1 MKGRVAPGV
10 VHIVGAGLAGLAA
23 AVVLAS
29 EGREVRLYEAAG
41 HAGGRCRSYFD
52 GELGCRID
60 NGNHLLLT
68 GNHRVLNYL
77 ERIGA
82 RGTLIGPE
90 DAVFPFFDAT
100 TGQRWVLQPN
110 RGRLPWWILHQ
121 WRRVPQTRA
130 ANYLVA
136 LSLRRAAPGAVVGEV
151 LDPRGALFARLW
163 EPLAV
168 AALNTGVNQAS
179 ARLFWQILAETLG
192 RGGSACRPLVPRV
205 GLSETFVDPAL
216 ETLRRHG
223 AVSHFTARLRAL
235 DFSDDRVS
243 MLRFESGPVE
253 LAAEDEVILA
263 TPAPVAGRL

>member
-1 MKGRVAPGV
+1 MKGRVASGV

-52 GELGCRID
+52 AELGCRID
-60 NGNHLLLT
+60 NGNHLLLS
-68 GNHRVLNYL
+68 GNYRALNYL

-110 RGRLPWWILHQ
+110 RGRLPWWILRQ

-130 ANYLVA
+130 TDYLKA
-136 LSLRRAAPGAVVGEV
+136 LALRRAAPGAVVGEV

-168 AALNTGVNQAS
+168 AALNAGVNQAS
-179 ARLFWQILAETLG
+179 SRLFWRILVETLG
-192 RGGSACRPLVPRV
+192 RGGAACRPLVPRT
-205 GLSETFVDPAL
+205 GLSETFIDPAL
-216 ETLRRHG
+216 ETLQRLG
-223 AVSHFTARLRAL
+223 AALHFSARLRAL
-235 DFSDDRVS
+235 DLSAERVS
-243 MLRFESGPVE
+243 
-253 LAAEDEVILA
+253 ILPFA
-263 TPAPVAGRL
+263 MRP